1 MKPLIG
7 IQAQIDSDGKPIIGE
22 GYMDFIRQA
31 GGEPELFYPVTDA
44 QSAEAMVAKYDGI
57 LIPGGDD
64 IDARLYGEEPIEGS
78 DTPVGI
84 RDVSEPLLLSAILKS
99 GEPFLGICRGC
110 QICQVA
116 AGGKLHQS
124 ISAEVPKAS
133 NHWQEPPYDRAS
145 HHVVLVVDSPIGAAA
160 LDANIWGPVG
170 VNSLHHQAIRRPL
183 AGDLEVAALSSD
195 SIIEAV
201 YIHDH
206 PYFVAVQWHPE
217 LMLENRLSRIIAKT
231 FVDAA
236 AEVAEARA
244 EASAAVSAADA
255 APEATEAAKVQ
266 GE

>member
-1 MKPLIG
+1 MKPRIG
-7 IQAQIDSDGKPIIGE
+7 IQAQIGSEGEPIIGE
-22 GYMDFIRQA
+22 GYLDFIRQA
-31 GGEPELFYPVTDA
+31 GGEPELFYPGADA

-195 SIIEAV
+195 SVIEAV

-236 AEVAEARA
+236 AKVAEARA
-244 EASAAVSAADA
+244 EASAATSEADA
-255 APEATEAAKVQ
+255 TPEATDAAEMQ

>member
-1 MKPLIG
+1 MKPRIG
-7 IQAQIDSDGKPIIGE
+7 IQAQIGSEGEPIIGE

-31 GGEPELFYPVTDA
+31 GGEPELFYPVADA
-44 QSAEAMVAKYDGI
+44 QGAEAMIAKYDGI

-78 DTPVGI
+78 DAPVGV
-84 RDVSEPLLLSAILKS
+84 RDVSEPLLLSAILKT

-116 AGGKLHQS
+116 AGGKLYQS

-133 NHWQEPPYDRAS
+133 NHWQEPPYDRTS
-145 HHVVLVVDSPIGAAA
+145 HYVVLVTDAPIGAAA
-160 LDANIWGPVG
+160 LEANIWGPVG
-170 VNSLHHQAIRRPL
+170 VNSLHRQAIRRPL

-206 PYFVAVQWHPE
+206 PYFVGVQWHPE

-236 AEVAEARA
+236 AKVADARAKAAEEAEA
-244 EASAAVSAADA
+244 ETKADA
-255 APEATEAAKVQ
+255 SPIETQ
-266 GE
+266 GA